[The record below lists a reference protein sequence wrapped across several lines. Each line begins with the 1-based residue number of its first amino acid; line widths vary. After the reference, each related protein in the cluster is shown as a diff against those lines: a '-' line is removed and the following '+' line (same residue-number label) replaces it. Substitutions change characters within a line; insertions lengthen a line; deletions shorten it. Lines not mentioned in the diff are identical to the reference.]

1 MIEVEAKIKISNPKE
16 LRERISKITTYRKKE
31 VKIDHYYTLDK
42 NKYKYPTKSIRVRK
56 INNYYK
62 INFKQK
68 LSYVKGVYAKDE
80 REFEVTDIKN
90 FLNLIKDFGFRLWLI
105 KEKYSESYEIK
116 KNFHIELNNVKN
128 LGWFVEIEYLTD
140 KKNIE
145 KARKKIQ
152 EIIKRLS
159 LEKEEIIKEGYTKLL
174 WNKKFEKSKQQP
186 L

>member
-16 LRERISKITTYRKKE
+16 LRDKISNITSSKKKE
-31 VKIDHYYTLDK
+31 VKIDYYYTLEK
-42 NKYKYPTKSIRVRK
+42 NKLKYPKKSLRVRK
-56 INNYYK
+56 INHVYQ

-68 LSYVKGVYAKDE
+68 LSYIKGIYAKDE

-128 LGWFVEIEYLTD
+128 LGWFIEIEYLAD
-140 KKNIE
+140 KKEIG
-145 KARKKIQ
+145 KARKEIQ
-152 EIIKRLS
+152 ELIRKLS
-159 LEKEEIIKEGYTKLL
+159 LEKEKIIKEGYTKLI
-174 WNKKFEKSKQQP
+174 WNKKF
-186 L
+186 